1 MQISDVKKRVLEA
14 IERARRTAAERRTRI
29 DEAAREYEVFLET
42 LAVPVF
48 RQIANVLRAEGY
60 LFNVFTP
67 GGSVRLMSDRS
78 AEDYIEL
85 KLDTTGDTPRVL
97 GHASRSR
104 GRRVTESE
112 WPIAEHDAIR
122 DLTEDD
128 VMRFVMKE
136 LEPFVEK

>member
-1 MQISDVKKRVLEA
+1 MQISDVKKQVLQA
-14 IERARRTAAERRTRI
+14 IDRAKRGAAERRTRT
-29 DEAAREYEVFLET
+29 DEAAREYEVFLE
-42 LAVPVF
+42 AVAIPLF
-48 RQIANVLRAEGY
+48 RQVANVLRAEGY

-85 KLDTTGDTPRVL
+85 RLDTTGDVPRVV

-112 WPIAEHDAIR
+112 QPIAEPDAIR

-128 VMRFVMKE
+128 VLRFVMKE
-136 LEPFVEK
+136 LEPFVER

>member
-1 MQISDVKKRVLEA
+1 M
-14 IERARRTAAERRTRI
+14 
-29 DEAAREYEVFLET
+29 
-42 LAVPVF
+42 
-48 RQIANVLRAEGY
+48 LRAEGY

-85 KLDTTGDTPRVL
+85 TLDLTGDVPRVV

-112 WPIAEHDAIR
+112 QPIAEPDAIR

-128 VMRFVMKE
+128 VLRFVMKE
-136 LEPFVEK
+136 LEPFVER

>member
-1 MQISDVKKRVLEA
+1 MEISEVKKRVLDT
-14 IERARRTAAERRTRI
+14 IERAKRTAAERRTRV
-29 DEAAREYEVFLET
+29 DEAAREYEVFLERV
-42 LAVPVF
+42 AVPVF

-67 GGSVRLMSDRS
+67 AGSVRLMSDRS

-85 KLDTTGDTPRVL
+85 RLDTSGDDPRVL

-112 WPIAEHDAIR
+112 WPLADRDAIR

-128 VMRFVMKE
+128 VMRFAMKE
-136 LEPFVEK
+136 LEPFVER